1 MKRIFTIIMIITLL
15 VGCAKT
21 DFLTGHDWV
30 HYDST
35 CIKTVYFGKD
45 GHFAYYSDEEN
56 PVNDSDLYNQYT
68 YDSNSKEID
77 LLPSGDMSIQVLRY
91 KKSRLLLNIDGDIK
105 EFFDSKD
112 KIIDGANPSNLAY
125 DTDNI
130 TDGFSSYLAILKG
143 WFSNYYCSCK
153 L

>member
-1 MKRIFTIIMIITLL
+1 MKRIFTIIMIITLP

-68 YDSNSKEID
+68 YDSNSKEIQIED
-77 LLPSGDMSIQVLRY
+77 THVNIVKGLFLSIIRIFSPLL
-91 KKSRLLLNIDGDIK
+91 
-105 EFFDSKD
+105 
-112 KIIDGANPSNLAY
+112 
-125 DTDNI
+125 
-130 TDGFSSYLAILKG
+130 
-143 WFSNYYCSCK
+143 
-153 L
+153 

>member
-21 DFLTGHDWV
+21 DFLTGNDWV

-91 KKSRLLLNIDGDIK
+91 KKLYMS
-105 EFFDSKD
+105 F
-112 KIIDGANPSNLAY
+112 
-125 DTDNI
+125 
-130 TDGFSSYLAILKG
+130 
-143 WFSNYYCSCK
+143 
-153 L
+153 